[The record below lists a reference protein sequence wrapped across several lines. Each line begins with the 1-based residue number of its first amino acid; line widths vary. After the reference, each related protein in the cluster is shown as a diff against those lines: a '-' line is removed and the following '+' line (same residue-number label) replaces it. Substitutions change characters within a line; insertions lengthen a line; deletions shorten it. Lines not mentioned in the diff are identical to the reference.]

1 MPGLRDLDPSGLDAL
16 PWLRTSVRLN
26 LMEDARPEYVAPGGF
41 AAAPFGHEEVLRG
54 RSKKALR
61 EAALVL
67 QAAGIHHAIEV
78 GGDGARI
85 LVTSLDGDR
94 ARHELSD
101 YSQENAHW
109 PPAKSP
115 TPKLLSNGVAGSV
128 VFAALISVMFWMETR
143 QGYGLDWLG
152 TGRMEAGAVRQ
163 GEWWRTVTALTL
175 HVDLSH
181 LVSNLVFG
189 ALFAALC
196 AQTLGTGITWL
207 GTLLAGA
214 GGNALETFLVDPT
227 HRAIGA
233 STAIFGTL
241 GLMTAAEWTRRG
253 QTRMPWVRRVAPL
266 FGGAVVFGWFG
277 AGDGSGRVD
286 VLAHATGFLVG
297 GLIGVAVGRLR
308 LPDRTSSLQQ
318 SLMAGLSLAAIA
330 MAWVAAL
337 DR

>member
-1 MPGLRDLDPSGLDAL
+1 MDGDSRVPTAL
-16 PWLRTSVRLN
+16 
-26 LMEDARPEYVAPGGF
+26 GGF
-41 AAAPFGHEEVLRG
+41 AAPPFGHEEVLRG
-54 RSKKALR
+54 RSKKAIG

-67 QAAGIHHAIEV
+67 QAAGIHHAIEAN
-78 GGDGARI
+78 GYGARI
-85 LVTSLDGDR
+85 LVTSLDGER
-94 ARHELSD
+94 ALHELSD
-101 YSQENAHW
+101 YTKENAGW
-109 PPAKSP
+109 PPAKP
-115 TPKLLSNGVAGSV
+115 PMPRLQSNGVAGSM
-128 VFAALISVMFWMETR
+128 VFAALISVMFWMESR

-152 TGRMEAGAVRQ
+152 VGGMEASLVRK

-196 AQTLGTGITWL
+196 AQSLGTGLTWM

-214 GGNALETFLVDPT
+214 GGNALESFLVEPG

-241 GLMTAAEWTRRG
+241 GLMTAAEWARRG
-253 QTRMPWVRRVAPL
+253 QNRMPWVRRVAPL

-286 VLAHATGFLVG
+286 VLAHATGFFVG
-297 GLIGVAVGRLR
+297 GLIGVLVSRLR
-308 LPDRTSSLQQ
+308 LTDRLSVNQQ
-318 SLMAGLSLAAIA
+318 GALAGLSLVAIA
-330 MAWVAAL
+330 VAWTVGMSSS
-337 DR
+337 